1 MSLDLYRDTFN
12 HRGASY
18 HQAMQQYPAAR
29 DREFQLLF
37 ADLDLSP
44 IQRVVD
50 IPAGGGYL
58 QRYLR
63 PEMELYEYDLSAT
76 FLQSSSSVLP
86 IDPDVMAL
94 PEGYFD
100 LGICLAALHHIQN
113 KALFLQRILHSLK
126 PGGYLCIGDVKNNS
140 KEAVFLDQFAGEYNG
155 TGHQGE
161 YLEDETAS
169 LRLLVGGQVQIL
181 RCQYQSCPWG
191 FADES
196 ELLSFTR
203 HLFGLCAALSNAELL
218 DVLQQ
223 QIGISSHVQGLQLQW
238 GLLYI
243 TLQKQAD

>member
-12 HRGASY
+12 QRGASY
-18 HQAMQQYPAAR
+18 HQAMQEYPAAR
-29 DREFQLLF
+29 EREFQLLF

-76 FLQSSSSVLP
+76 FLHSSTSVLP
-86 IDPDVMAL
+86 IDPDGMAL

-113 KALFLQRILHSLK
+113 KAPFLQRILHSLK

-140 KEAVFLDQFAGEYNG
+140 KEAVFLDQFAGKYNG
-155 TGHQGE
+155 TGHQGD
-161 YLEDETAS
+161 YLEDRIEV
-169 LRLLVGGQVQIL
+169 LLPLLGQQARIL
-181 RCQYQSCPWG
+181 RCQYQSCPWR
-191 FADES
+191 FEDEA

-203 HLFGLCAALSNAELL
+203 HLFGFVPALSDTHLL

-243 TLQKQAD
+243 TLQKQAC